1 MRGCLYR
8 KSINSLQMLAHSSTS
23 WSPRELSVRTISRTT
38 LGVGIKYDQGQCEI
52 ASLKRSVPISSLIF

>member
-8 KSINSLQMLAHSSTS
+8 KSINSLQMLAHSRTS

-38 LGVGIKYDQGQCEI
+38 LGVGIKYDQGQYEI
-52 ASLKRSVPISSLIF
+52 AFLK